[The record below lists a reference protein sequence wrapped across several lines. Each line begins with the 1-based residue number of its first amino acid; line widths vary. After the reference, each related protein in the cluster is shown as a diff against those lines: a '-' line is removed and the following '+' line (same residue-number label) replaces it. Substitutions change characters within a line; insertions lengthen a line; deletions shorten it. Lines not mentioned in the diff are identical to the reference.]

1 MIFAATIM
9 LIIGVFQI
17 FIGIAA
23 IAQSQLVVVGPN
35 YAYNVNTT
43 PWGWVHL
50 AIGIVAALAG
60 LALFTGATWA
70 KAVAIALAGI
80 SAIANFFF
88 LVYYPV
94 WSLVI
99 IALDV
104 FVIWAIASA
113 RSEAKYDGYASAS
126 AMDTGRRTAVGDPQA
141 TDERWPAE
149 NPSAGRHWAPDTKEE
164 ATRMGQQTQGMAGE
178 ARDRATSS
186 ARGGMQN
193 PTQQPP
199 QNPPAT

>member
-1 MIFAATIM
+1 MIFAATMM

-23 IAQSQLVVVGPN
+23 IAQSQLVIVGEN
-35 YAYNVNTT
+35 FAYNVNTT

-50 AIGIVAALAG
+50 VIGVIAALAG
-60 LALFTGATWA
+60 LALFTGRTWA

-88 LVYYPV
+88 LVYYPI

-113 RSEAKYDGYASAS
+113 RSETAYEGYATSSAGRG
-126 AMDTGRRTAVGDPQA
+126 AMSDPRA

-164 ATRMGQQTQGMAGE
+164 ATRMGQQTQGMTGE

-199 QNPPAT
+199 QNPPAS

>member
-1 MIFAATIM
+1 MIFAATMM

-23 IAQSQLVVVGPN
+23 IAQSQLVVVGEN

-50 AIGIVAALAG
+50 VIGVIAALAG

-88 LVYYPV
+88 LVYYPI

-113 RSEAKYDGYASAS
+113 RTGSEYEGYAMSES
-126 AMDTGRRTAVGDPQA
+126 GRRSAVNDPQA

-164 ATRMGQQTQGMAGE
+164 ATRTGQQAQGMTGE

-186 ARGGMQN
+186 TRGGTQN

-199 QNPPAT
+199 QNPPAS